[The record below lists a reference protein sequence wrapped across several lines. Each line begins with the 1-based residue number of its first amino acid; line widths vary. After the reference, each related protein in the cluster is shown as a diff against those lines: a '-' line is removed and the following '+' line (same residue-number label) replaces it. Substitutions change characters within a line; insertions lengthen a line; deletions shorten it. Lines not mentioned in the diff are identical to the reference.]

1 MQEFLASNFP
11 QQLPDF
17 SGILVPSPLDSRL
30 RCGITDLC
38 SQKFIRMELP
48 EHSRKLLKI
57 VKLAKYEP
65 VESVANPLGHAGLP
79 GSNNGQTASH
89 SFRDGQAEGIFA
101 AGADVEISGRIEI
114 ENILARRFKT
124 TDIRN
129 AKRFCHFAATCRNI
143 STDRD

>member
-48 EHSRKLLKI
+48 EHSRKPLKI

-79 GSNNGQTASH
+79 APQAIAS
-89 SFRDGQAEGIFA
+89 
-101 AGADVEISGRIEI
+101 
-114 ENILARRFKT
+114 
-124 TDIRN
+124 
-129 AKRFCHFAATCRNI
+129 ATGKPKESSRLGL
-143 STDRD
+143 T